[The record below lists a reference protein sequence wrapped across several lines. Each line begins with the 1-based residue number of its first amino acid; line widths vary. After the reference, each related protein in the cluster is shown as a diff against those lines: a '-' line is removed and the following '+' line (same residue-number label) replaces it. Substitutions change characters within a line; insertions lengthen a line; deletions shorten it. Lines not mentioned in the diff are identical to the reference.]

1 MVSASV
7 VWTAVKVVSAL
18 TALLIGAVC
27 VVVCYKDER
36 AKELAKDG
44 VCQHFD
50 TGDCV
55 AVEPRTGMPITCPCS
70 SLCSNYNAATA
81 KARADWLY
89 STANKMAEIKANGG
103 GR

>member
-7 VWTAVKVVSAL
+7 VWTAVKMVAAL

-36 AKELAKDG
+36 AKEKKREG
-44 VCQHFD
+44 VCSHFD

-55 AVEPRTGMPITCPCS
+55 YVDPKTGMTIICPCS
-70 SLCSNYNAATA
+70 SFCPNCNAAIR
-81 KARADWLY
+81 KAL
-89 STANKMAEIKANGG
+89 TEVQNG
-103 GR
+103 

>member
-7 VWTAVKVVSAL
+7 VWTAVKVVAAL
-18 TALLIGAVC
+18 AALLIGAVC
-27 VVVCYKDER
+27 VVACCKDER
-36 AKELAKDG
+36 AKERAKDG
-44 VCQHFD
+44 VCPHFD